1 MRKLFG
7 ILALTAIFGTA
18 MAQEGGNFQVTA
30 ILGNNPLFNENVSV
44 PLPKYGAESKDK
56 TGLDDDKTP
65 ETYLRVNNGS
75 STSGLNTITNMA
87 GVQLAYYLGPVD
99 VNFMYAADLSITPKK
114 DYVPAK
120 SSELYSAEDI
130 ADPSYDL
137 FRQPDQKQVNGVYKS
152 NWYLNVGGNFH
163 VENKRANGYGGVR
176 LGYKKSRMETVDAL
190 DKTAANDSYTDYML
204 YNRQTKEGKIS
215 AFQTAIVAGAEC
227 VANCGMVFGV
237 EFLPFAYQ
245 YSVIEIDPDGQYH
258 YACSHH
264 SVKFFSTPTLKL
276 GVRF

>member
-30 ILGNNPLFNENVSV
+30 ILGKNPMFNTTYM
-44 PLPKYGAESKDK
+44 PLPKYSVDE
-56 TGLDDDKTP
+56 TGLYDQSGTQRTV
-65 ETYLRVNNGS
+65 ETFLNVEGFS
-75 STSGLNTITNMA
+75 STGVSSVTNMA
-87 GVQLAYYLGPVD
+87 GVQLAYYLGPID
-99 VNFMYAADLSITPKK
+99 VNLMYAADLSITPKK

-137 FRQPDQKQVNGVYKS
+137 YRQPDQRQINGRLTS

-190 DKTAANDSYTDYML
+190 DKTATNESYTDYML
-204 YNRQTKEGKIS
+204 YNKQTKEGKIS

>member
-30 ILGNNPLFNENVSV
+30 ILGKNPMFNTTYM
-44 PLPKYGAESKDK
+44 PLPKYSVDE
-56 TGLDDDKTP
+56 TGLYDQSGTQRTV
-65 ETYLRVNNGS
+65 ETFLNVEGFS
-75 STSGLNTITNMA
+75 STGVSSVTNMA
-87 GVQLAYYLGPVD
+87 GVQLAYYLGPID
-99 VNFMYAADLSITPKK
+99 VNLMYAADLSITPKK

-137 FRQPDQKQVNGVYKS
+137 YRQPDQRQINGRLTS

-190 DKTAANDSYTDYML
+190 NKDAANDSYTDYML
-204 YNRQTKEGKIS
+204 YNKQTKEGKIS

-227 VANCGMVFGV
+227 VANCGFVFGV

>member
-30 ILGNNPLFNENVSV
+30 ILGKNPMFNTGYM
-44 PLPKYGAESKDK
+44 PLPKYSVDE
-56 TGLDDDKTP
+56 TGLYDQSGNQRTV
-65 ETYLRVNNGS
+65 ETFLNVEGFS
-75 STSGLNTITNMA
+75 STGVSSVTNMA
-87 GVQLAYYLGPVD
+87 GVQLAYYLGPID
-99 VNFMYAADLSITPKK
+99 VNLMYAADLSITPKK

-137 FRQPDQKQVNGVYKS
+137 YRQPDQRQINGRLTS

-204 YNRQTKEGKIS
+204 YNKQTKEGKIS

>member
-30 ILGNNPLFNENVSV
+30 ILGKNPMFNTSYM
-44 PLPKYGAESKDK
+44 PLPKYSVDE
-56 TGLDDDKTP
+56 TGLYDQSGNQRTV
-65 ETYLRVNNGS
+65 ETFLNVEGFS
-75 STSGLNTITNMA
+75 STGVSSVTNMA
-87 GVQLAYYLGPVD
+87 GVQLAYYLGPID
-99 VNFMYAADLSITPKK
+99 VNLMYAADLSITPKK

-137 FRQPDQKQVNGVYKS
+137 YRQPDQRQINGRLTS

-204 YNRQTKEGKIS
+204 YNKQTKEGKIS

>member
-30 ILGNNPLFNENVSV
+30 ILGKNPMFNTGYM
-44 PLPKYGAESKDK
+44 PLPKYSVDE
-56 TGLDDDKTP
+56 TGLYDQSGNQRTV
-65 ETYLRVNNGS
+65 ETFLNVEGFS
-75 STSGLNTITNMA
+75 STGVSSVTNMA
-87 GVQLAYYLGPVD
+87 GVQLAYYLGPID
-99 VNFMYAADLSITPKK
+99 VNLMYAADLSITPKK

-137 FRQPDQKQVNGVYKS
+137 YRQPDQRQINGRLTS

-258 YACSHH
+258 YAVGHH
-264 SVKFFSTPTLKL
+264 NVKFFSSPTLKL

>member
-30 ILGNNPLFNENVSV
+30 ILGKNPMFNTSYM
-44 PLPKYGAESKDK
+44 PLPKYSVDE
-56 TGLDDDKTP
+56 TGLYDQSGNQRTV
-65 ETYLRVNNGS
+65 ETFLNVEGFS
-75 STSGLNTITNMA
+75 STGVSSVTNMA
-87 GVQLAYYLGPVD
+87 GVQLAYYLGPID
-99 VNFMYAADLSITPKK
+99 VNLMYAADLSITPKK

-137 FRQPDQKQVNGVYKS
+137 YRQPDQRQINGRLTS

-190 DKTAANDSYTDYML
+190 NEAAANGSYTDYML
-204 YNRQTKEGKIS
+204 YNKQTKEGKIS

>member
-30 ILGNNPLFNENVSV
+30 ILGNNPLFNTSYNV
-44 PLPKYGAESKDK
+44 PLPSYSVDE
-56 TGLDDDKTP
+56 TGLANAP
-65 ETYLRVNNGS
+65 ETYLKVSNS
-75 STSGLNTITNMA
+75 STSGANTVTNMA

-114 DYVPAK
+114 DYVPGNTAD
-120 SSELYSAEDI
+120 LYPDAGNDI
-130 ADPSYDL
+130 DL
-137 FRQPDQKQVNGVYKS
+137 YRQPDLKAVTGVYKS

-176 LGYKKSRMETVDAL
+176 LGYKKSRYETMDPYTKGADGESV
-190 DKTAANDSYTDYML
+190 TDYML
-204 YNRQTKEGKIS
+204 YNKSTKEGKIA

-227 VANCGMVFGV
+227 VANCGLVFGV
-237 EFLPFAYQ
+237 EFLPFSYQ

-258 YACSHH
+258 YAVAHH
-264 SVKFFSTPTLKL
+264 NVKFFSTPTLKL